1 MTAVAVLPPNPLF
14 LVLPFSPRC
23 ECEAGFASVY
33 LFLRFRQLF
42 PSLLQGRTRGR
53 RRRKE
58 KKRKYILGKRP
69 RERLLA
75 ADLLPADEGV
85 DRDGDGAVDVLRRA
99 VFRQAHLAKGLAD
112 AHDGFEG
119 ADLGDGLLVP
129 FFFLL

>member
-1 MTAVAVLPPNPLF
+1 MRGWLRERVPVFEIPSIISF
-14 LVLPFSPRC
+14 PFT
-23 ECEAGFASVY
+23 
-33 LFLRFRQLF
+33 
-42 PSLLQGRTRGR
+42 RTRGR

-112 AHDGFEG
+112 AHDGFEV
-119 ADLGDGLLVP
+119 ADLGGGLLVP
-129 FFFLL
+129 FFFLI